1 MLNGHLWGRQVLL
14 VEKSE
19 KYVKCEYHC
28 QAFAMR
34 VVNEHWNTLFVDCEI
49 AFSSS
54 WTSQSDLGPAGDG
67 RRACWSCQR
76 SNGQSQQSVIDR
88 ILSVN
93 DRQIVNMTF
102 SQVETQGQDTSTAKM
117 ESQSLIL
124 HLCFDIN
131 STHWATVYQ
140 SQVRYSY
147 DSDSDELVELD
158 EGSRVGWHY
167 AQLSCSLCI

>member
-1 MLNGHLWGRQVLL
+1 MAEGL
-14 VEKSE
+14 VGWSTELSTVKWSKST
-19 KYVKCEYHC
+19 
-28 QAFAMR
+28 
-34 VVNEHWNTLFVDCEI
+34 VND
-49 AFSSS
+49 
-54 WTSQSDLGPAGDG
+54 TSTT
-67 RRACWSCQR
+67 
-76 SNGQSQQSVIDR
+76 NQQSVIDR
-88 ILSVN
+88 ILTVN

-158 EGSRVGWHY
+158 GGSRVG
-167 AQLSCSLCI
+167 